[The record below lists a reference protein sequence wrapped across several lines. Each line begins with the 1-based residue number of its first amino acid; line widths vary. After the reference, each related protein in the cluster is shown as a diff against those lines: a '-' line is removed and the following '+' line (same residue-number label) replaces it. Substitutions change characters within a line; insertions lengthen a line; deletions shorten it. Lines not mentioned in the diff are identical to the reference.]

1 MWEGELGA
9 AGGEPVRF
17 GEAFSSDPLA

>member
-1 MWEGELGA
+1 MWEGELGK

-17 GEAFSSDPLA
+17 GEGLPKATS